1 VEIFLK
7 SSNAV
12 QLNQWTSEGE
22 RTMDKELL
30 RDSVEVTFSDVGN
43 DTSRRL
49 DDRESESSNDEA
61 DLTHSSSNNLVD
73 YLVSLLK

>member
-1 VEIFLK
+1 
-7 SSNAV
+7 
-12 QLNQWTSEGE
+12 
-22 RTMDKELL
+22 MDKELL